1 MRRDPGRPT
10 GFLATFTLWDRMPAA
25 RLGVIEADTDVSDEG
40 FGRLLASLVLA
51 M

>member
-1 MRRDPGRPT
+1 
-10 GFLATFTLWDRMPAA
+10 
-25 RLGVIEADTDVSDEG
+25 LGVIEADTDVSDEG